1 MEGGWFSAV
10 DSRETYVSFT
20 FGFGNLMDHTFRSGF
35 RQEHSMVRRSS
46 ILAVLGNSSSSSS
59 SAIINSITALCEAGT
74 ASMAYFYFDFRD
86 VDKQAR
92 RHLLPSLLVQL
103 SNRSDAFC
111 DVLSRL
117 YKTHDDGA
125 RQPSDKALT
134 ECLTEMLNIPNQG
147 PVYLILD
154 ALDECPD
161 TSDVPSARTKVLD
174 LIKDLVGFQ
183 LPNLH
188 ICATSRPEVD
198 IRDALES
205 LASQT
210 LSLHD
215 ERGQKRDIADYVR
228 SVVYSGSGI
237 GMRRWRQEE
246 KEHVIETLTERAD
259 GM

>member
-1 MEGGWFSAV
+1 
-10 DSRETYVSFT
+10 
-20 FGFGNLMDHTFRSGF
+20 
-35 RQEHSMVRRSS
+35 
-46 ILAVLGNSSSSSS
+46 
-59 SAIINSITALCEAGT
+59 
-74 ASMAYFYFDFRD
+74 MAYFYFDFRD
-86 VDKQAR
+86 LDKQAR
-92 RHLLPSLLVQL
+92 RNLLPSLLIQL
-103 SNRSDAFC
+103 SNRSDTFC
-111 DVLSRL
+111 DILSRL
-117 YKTHDDGA
+117 YKAHDDGA

-134 ECLTEMLNIPNQG
+134 ECLKEMLTLPNQG

-161 TSDVPSARTKVLD
+161 TSDVPSARAKVLD
-174 LIKDLVGFQ
+174 LIKDLVSLR

-215 ERGQKRDIADYVR
+215 EGGQKKDIADYVR

-237 GMRRWRQEE
+237 GMRRWRTEE
-246 KEHVIETLTERAD
+246 KEHVIETLSDKAD